1 MDCQKKPIN
10 LKQKDHT
17 KEMNTL
23 VEQIF
28 FATPNVWRVKLGTSI
43 WEHQFDISCSRYV
56 IFVTTSAFL
65 KDLSTWATIL
75 SKKQFERKMSI

>member
-1 MDCQKKPIN
+1 
-10 LKQKDHT
+10 
-17 KEMNTL
+17 MNTL
-23 VEQIF
+23 VEQVF
-28 FATPNVWRVKLGTSI
+28 FATPNVWRVKLDTSI

-75 SKKQFERKMSI
+75 SKKQFEKKMSI